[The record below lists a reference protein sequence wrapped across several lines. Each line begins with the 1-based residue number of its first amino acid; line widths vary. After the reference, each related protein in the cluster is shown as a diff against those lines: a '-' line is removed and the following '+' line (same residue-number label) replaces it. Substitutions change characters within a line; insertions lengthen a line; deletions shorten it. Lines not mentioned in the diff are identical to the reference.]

1 MKTMKTLRRMAGLAA
16 ALLALAACSDTQ
28 DPLSSFHSDPSAVR
42 VTAEVGKASAGGFT
56 RSNPLGDTEEQKR
69 FNTGDEISVKAD
81 GQEAVTYRLVGSE
94 WQPQGDKY
102 LKWESETMNFTAC
115 YPATY
120 GGGTPAQPTEY
131 TSEASLAAADC
142 MSYVGSQSNTNGNNL
157 TLTME
162 RRMARV
168 VVEIV
173 GFNDQYASGT
183 TVSGVTVKGVKA
195 YRHTDGKF
203 YALMVPC
210 EADATA
216 QFLSLAVGEGN
227 AVETLKGV
235 PALEAGKSY
244 AYQITV
250 GKNKVAVTGVSVK
263 DWSTGATISGNA
275 TFEPYVTFT
284 AAGSQT
290 FKMTTKGNYDL
301 SGKFEYSVNRGKWQA
316 VVENQ
321 EVSFGG
327 TSGTLRLRGKSSV
340 GTATDANNYSTI
352 TFTDDEVKVACT
364 GDIRTLLD
372 YENYTTVNTDKAM
385 FCSLFK
391 NCVALTSAPTLPA
404 TTLAEWC
411 YFSMFR
417 NCTSLVNAPALP
429 ATTLADYCYRS
440 MFYGC
445 TSLVNAPALPAE
457 TLAKWCYY
465 SMFRNCTSLV
475 NAPALPATTLADYCY
490 RSMFNGCISLVNAP
504 ALPAETLA
512 DYCYY
517 KMFLDCT
524 SLESAPALPA
534 DKLAENCYSDMFD
547 SCTSLTSVTML
558 APSDQINMDNLDFW
572 LQYAGTKDGINRTL
586 KVKDA
591 DAYDALK
598 NLGTDYLPLNWQAGQ
613 CTVLDAQD
621 NHIQ

>member
-1 MKTMKTLRRMAGLAA
+1 MRTMKTMRRLMSLAA
-16 ALLALAACSDTQ
+16 AFLTLSACSETEDL
-28 DPLSSFHSDPSAVR
+28 LSSFHSDPSAVR
-42 VTAEVGKASAGGFT
+42 VKAEVGKASASGFT

-69 FNTGDEISVKAD
+69 FNAGDEISVKAD

-244 AYQITV
+244 TYQLTV
-250 GKNKVAVTGVSVK
+250 GKNKISVTGVSVA
-263 DWSTGATISGNA
+263 DWTTGTIEGGKATIV
-275 TFEPYVTFT
+275 PYVTFT
-284 AAGSQT
+284 AAGNQT
-290 FKMTTKGNYDL
+290 FMMTTTGDYDL
-301 SGKFEYSVNRGKWQA
+301 SGKFEYSVNGGAWQP
-316 VVENQ
+316 VEEDQ

-327 TSGTLRLRGKSSV
+327 ASGTLRLRGTSSE
-340 GTATDANNYSTI
+340 GTATGGNDYSTI
-352 TFTDDEVKVACT
+352 TFADDQVKVACT
-364 GDIRTLLD
+364 GDIRTLQ
-372 YENYTTVNTDKAM
+372 NYDNYKTVETGNAR
-385 FCSLFK
+385 FCRLFEH
-391 NCVALTSAPTLPA
+391 CEALTS
-404 TTLAEWC
+404 
-411 YFSMFR
+411 
-417 NCTSLVNAPALP
+417 APALP
-429 ATTLADYCYRS
+429 ATTLADNCYS
-440 MFYGC
+440 FMFIGC
-445 TSLVNAPALPAE
+445 TSLVNAPELPAT
-457 TLAKWCYY
+457 TLADNCYTY
-465 SMFRNCTSLV
+465 MFNGCTSLV
-475 NAPALPATTLADYCY
+475 NAPELPATTLAGWCCLYMFGNCTSLKKAPALPATTLAVGCY
-490 RSMFNGCISLVNAP
+490 YFMFNKCTSLVDAPELPATTLADRCYYAMFYGCSSLVNAP
-504 ALPAETLA
+504 ELPATTLA
-512 DYCYY
+512 YRCYQY
-517 KMFLDCT
+517 MFY
-524 SLESAPALPA
+524 
-534 DKLAENCYSDMFD
+534 NCK
-547 SCTSLTSVTML
+547 SLTSVTML
-558 APSDQINMDNLDFW
+558 APSGQINNNSFSAW
-572 LQYAGTKDGINRTL
+572 LYYAGTKDGISRTL
-586 KVKDA
+586 KVEDA
-591 DAYDALK
+591 DAYNALK
-598 NLGTDYLPLNWQAGQ
+598 DLETDCLPENWQTGQ
-613 CTVLDAQD
+613 CTVKDSKD
-621 NHIQ
+621 NPIQ